1 MTILS
6 GPVGVRD
13 GVTQV
18 ANAPVDQQK
27 IIRLLWGIDPGSA
40 GMKGVS
46 PPPPAGAFKRC
57 NPTLAAAILAFQTF
71 WVERGELNLADG
83 VVDPGGRSLRKLDAL
98 AAAGPPAPTPPK
110 PDQPG
115 FIDLKVLR
123 FQQTLPTVPGSFS
136 IPAIVPSSVMPF
148 LFAPVARDAA
158 LVEGSAEGTISE
170 FLFKIEKNGAIFW
183 VGACIPAGTIDFS
196 RAYIYFHPDTI
207 SASDDAGYPTFTG
220 RWPTVKR
227 YVAGQGLQ
235 MAAMKTM
242 PLIVPFMTNASRSNQ
257 PRTNLFADRGV
268 ETLDD
273 ILAAIQITLGQ
284 TTPRGSVQ
292 QVGTSSFSSGVNHLA
307 RFAEMLGGS
316 GLIREQIDFDSAFM
330 RNAHKLAPSLPGAV
344 NWMVTQSPPPWG
356 KRIGWLYLPQSAF
369 RNVHTM
375 RGDTHSQIGTMMFQ
389 TMMMLSVIP

>member
-1 MTILS
+1 
-6 GPVGVRD
+6 
-13 GVTQV
+13 
-18 ANAPVDQQK
+18 
-27 IIRLLWGIDPGSA
+27 
-40 GMKGVS
+40 
-46 PPPPAGAFKRC
+46 
-57 NPTLAAAILAFQTF
+57 
-71 WVERGELNLADG
+71 
-83 VVDPGGRSLRKLDAL
+83 
-98 AAAGPPAPTPPK
+98 
-110 PDQPG
+110 PG